1 MLRTTVATVLRRAP
15 RRRWMT
21 TQGHA
26 EPALVR
32 PVHFPPHQGSRP
44 PLFFVVGALLNA
56 LAVLHYIHDYDDV
69 DFDGLARRASAASIA
84 PRAAAKALDDLSL
97 AVSSFSEARSF
108 FDFAPGAR
116 LVRSARGLDAMQL
129 SLEAGDVHTKTEGA
143 RLVWLVSERAVDA
156 RAMMR
161 SRPDVASACLRLWR
175 ACLSDKALFC
185 VDCGSPPEAIDLVMA
200 AVLNLLAAGAF
211 PAALDVELAGLM
223 RDTAALVASGA
234 SFEPLLALADG
245 HDAAWANEMALT
257 LAKMCNAAPT
267 AAAQGC
273 AATLASAVAKSGSW
287 VDVEARARLAAWRA
301 GGLVQ
306 RQALDAGLHGRPGQR
321 ADGAGGWLGV
331 GKPAHGVCA
340 ARCGRCAL
348 AARDGEPV
356 WQAGGSRGGA
366 VRCCWAGGQR
376 RAVAA
381 RRGRVSGRA
390 EDAPGCQGGRADGGR
405 ARAHSPGAVLARSRA
420 AGDADGARGHAAEVA
435 VGQLRAVA
443 ATADAGARGVTVV
456 IVLRLKM
463 YLHIHCSR
471 RFYTS
476 RKPGH
481 ARRRCVHARCTA
493 GNAASATGSLTT
505 SSTSLSASAST
516 AWPAV
521 ESR

>member
-1 MLRTTVATVLRRAP
+1 
-15 RRRWMT
+15 MT

-306 RQALDAGLHGRPGQR
+306 RAKLWMLDCMDGLASVLTALV
-321 ADGAGGWLGV
+321 GGWAWASLRTAFALRGV
-331 GKPAHGVCA
+331 GDAHWRHAMASQYGRRA
-340 ARCGRCAL
+340 AAAAALCVAAGRVDSDVLWPRAEAESAAAQKTLLAAKAAAQTAGAL
-348 AARDGEPV
+348 ALIRLAPYSLVPV
-356 WQAGGSRGGA
+356 LLATPTAPEATLQKWQWDS
-366 VRCCWAGGQR
+366 
-376 RAVAA
+376 
-381 RRGRVSGRA
+381 S
-390 EDAPGCQGGRADGGR
+390 AP
-405 ARAHSPGAVLARSRA
+405 SPPPPTQEHEA
-420 AGDADGARGHAAEVA
+420 
-435 VGQLRAVA
+435 
-443 ATADAGARGVTVV
+443 
-456 IVLRLKM
+456 
-463 YLHIHCSR
+463 
-471 RFYTS
+471 
-476 RKPGH
+476 
-481 ARRRCVHARCTA
+481 
-493 GNAASATGSLTT
+493 
-505 SSTSLSASAST
+505 
-516 AWPAV
+516 
-521 ESR
+521 